1 MRIINRGYEAAC
13 PASRLKPHPANP
25 RLGNEDAI
33 CASIEANG
41 FYGAVVA
48 QVGTDYI
55 LAGNH
60 RWKSA
65 IKKGADVV
73 PVIWVECDE
82 KTAKQI
88 LLADNRTNDVAGY
101 NEPELIKL
109 LQEMSASPGG
119 LTGTGYDDAA
129 LRDLVDRVAASQP
142 PAPGQTDDDA
152 ATEPPAQPASVLGD
166 LWILGRHRLLC
177 GDATQVDAAERLM
190 EGAKADMVFTDP
202 PYNVDYDPEARA
214 SYFSPQRKAHKL
226 GKIKNDTKT
235 PEAFRAFLD
244 EVYGAI
250 DLNLKPGGA
259 IYICHADTEGH
270 HFRNAFIA
278 QPWKLKSCLIWKKT
292 VLVFGR
298 SDYHWMHEPILYGW
312 KDGAPH
318 EWCGD
323 RTQTTIVEIAT
334 DHYDKPGSD
343 TGGKYVHPTQKP
355 VALIERALVN
365 SSKTG
370 DVVLDSFG
378 GSGSTLIACEK
389 NGRDAR
395 LMELDPRYVDVI
407 VKRWQAFTGKA
418 ASLDGDGRA
427 FDDLARA
434 RVPVAA

>member
-1 MRIINRGYEAAC
+1 MKIINRGYEAAC
-13 PASRLKPHPANP
+13 PTGRLKPHPANP
-25 RLGNEDAI
+25 RLGNEEAI

-65 IKKGADVV
+65 VKKGADVV

-101 NEPELIKL
+101 NEPELIKI
-109 LQEMSASPGG
+109 LQEMETQPGG
-119 LTGTGYDDAA
+119 LAGTGYDDAA
-129 LRDLVDRVAASQP
+129 LRDLVDRVAASQR
-142 PAPGQTDDDA
+142 PASGQTEEDA
-152 ATEPPAQPASVLGD
+152 AAEPPAQPVAVLGD
-166 LWILGRHRLLC
+166 LWILGKHRMCC
-177 GDATQVDAAERLM
+177 GDSTQVDAVGRLM
-190 EGAKADMVFTDP
+190 DGQKADLVFTDP
-202 PYNVDYDPEARA
+202 PYNIDYDPEARA
-214 SYFSPQRKAHKL
+214 THFSPARKAHKL
-226 GKIKNDTKT
+226 GKIRNDAKT

-244 EVYGAI
+244 QVYSSI
-250 DLNLKPGGA
+250 DLNIKPGGG

-278 QPWKLKSCLIWKKT
+278 QEWKLQACLIWKKT

-298 SDYHWMHEPILYGW
+298 ADYHWMHEPILYGW
-312 KDGAPH
+312 KEGASH
-318 EWCGD
+318 AWHGD
-323 RTQTTIVEIAT
+323 RKQSTIIEIAT

-355 VALIERALVN
+355 VALIERALLN
-365 SSKTG
+365 SSKREEI
-370 DVVLDSFG
+370 VLDLFG

-389 NGRDAR
+389 HGRDAR

-407 VKRWQAFTGKA
+407 IKRWQAFTGNKA
-418 ASLDGDGRA
+418 TLDGEGRA
-427 FDDLARA
+427 FDEIASARLPA
-434 RVPVAA
+434 TA